1 MTTREAL
8 EQLLRDLPE
17 DRLGEVLD
25 FAQFLRSR
33 DDQLAWREF
42 GRTQFARA
50 YGPDEPEYTEADLNA
65 RSRQ

>member
-1 MTTREAL
+1 MTTREAI

-33 DDQLAWREF
+33 DEQQAWREF
-42 GRTQFARA
+42 GRTQLART
-50 YGPDEPEYTEADLNA
+50 YGPDEPEYTEADLH
-65 RSRQ
+65 S